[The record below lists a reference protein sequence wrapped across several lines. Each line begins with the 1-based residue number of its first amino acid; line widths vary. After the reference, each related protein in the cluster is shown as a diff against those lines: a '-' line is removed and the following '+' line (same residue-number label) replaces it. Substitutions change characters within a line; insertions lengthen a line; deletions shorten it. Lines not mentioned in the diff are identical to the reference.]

1 MKQYLITK
9 NITISFECEAK
20 SEKDAIKQF
29 EADFEDM
36 FNSTDCKLDDAEAES
51 LYVAKENGE
60 YIPVEEA
67 K

>member
-20 SEKDAIKQF
+20 SEKDAMKQF
-29 EADFEDM
+29 EADFNDM
-36 FNSTDCKLDDAEAES
+36 FNNTDSQLDDAEDETV
-51 LYVAKENGE
+51 YIAKENGE

>member
-20 SEKDAIKQF
+20 SEKDAVKQF
-29 EADFEDM
+29 EADFNDM
-36 FNSTDCKLDDAEAES
+36 FNNTDSQLDDDQPS
-51 LYVAKENGE
+51 VIYVAKDNGE
-60 YIPVEEA
+60 YVPVEEV